1 MSKPKLS
8 PVQHAS
14 LNDHHRVPVVSL
26 FGKYEVYVGDNFI
39 RLYSEDDLPDIIK
52 SRIAMVKAATVKIPD
67 SYLTSEN
74 IGQIYTGDPMSPMYE
89 IGWQVSKELFVVVI
103 PSKDLTYLRGE
114 ANNMSMQFVGARQTV
129 VHFRKNLVNAV
140 YGKEPSTATVMND
153 RPTFRDL
160 DEVLSH
166 VYWRMVDDARR
177 EGES

>member
-39 RLYSEDDLPDIIK
+39 RLYTEDDLPDIIK

-103 PSKDLTYLRGE
+103 PSRDLTYLRGE

-129 VHFRKNLVNAV
+129 VHFVA
-140 YGKEPSTATVMND
+140 GKTPSTATVMND

-166 VYWRMVDDARR
+166 VYWRMIDDAGR

>member
-1 MSKPKLS
+1 
-8 PVQHAS
+8 
-14 LNDHHRVPVVSL
+14 VPVVSL

-39 RLYSEDDLPDIIK
+39 RLYTEDDLPDIIK

-103 PSKDLTYLRGE
+103 PSRDLTYLRGE

-129 VHFRKNLVNAV
+129 VHFVPGRT
-140 YGKEPSTATVMND
+140 PSTATVIND
-153 RPTFRDL
+153 RPTFRNL

-166 VYWRMVDDARR
+166 VYWRIINDAGR

>member
-8 PVQHAS
+8 PVIHAS

-39 RLYSEDDLPDIIK
+39 RLYTEDDLPDIIK
-52 SRIAMVKAATVKIPD
+52 SRIAMVKAATVKPPEV
-67 SYLTSEN
+67 YLTSEN
-74 IGQIYTGDPMSPMYE
+74 IGDIYRGDPMSPMYE

-129 VHFRKNLVNAV
+129 VHFVAGRT
-140 YGKEPSTATVMND
+140 PSTATVMND
-153 RPTFRDL
+153 RPTFRNL

-166 VYWRMVDDARR
+166 VCWRMIDETGR
-177 EGES
+177 EGKS

>member
-39 RLYSEDDLPDIIK
+39 RLYTEDDLPDIIK
-52 SRIAMVKAATVKIPD
+52 SRIAMVKAATINPPD
-67 SYLTSEN
+67 AYLTSEN

-89 IGWQVSKELFVVVI
+89 TGWQVSKELFVVVI

-114 ANNMSMQFVGARQTV
+114 ANNMSMQFIGARQTV
-129 VHFRKNLVNAV
+129 VHFVA
-140 YGKEPSTATVMND
+140 GKKPSTATVMND

-166 VYWRMVDDARR
+166 VYWRMIDDAGR

>member
-52 SRIAMVKAATVKIPD
+52 SRIAMVKAATVNIPD
-67 SYLTSEN
+67 TYLTSEN

-114 ANNMSMQFVGARQTV
+114 ANNMSMQFIGARRTV
-129 VHFRKNLVNAV
+129 VHFVT
-140 YGKEPSTATVMND
+140 GKEPSTATVMND

-166 VYWRMVDDARR
+166 VYWRMIDDAGR
-177 EGES
+177 EGKS

>member
-8 PVQHAS
+8 PVIHAS
-14 LNDHHRVPVVSL
+14 LNDHHRVPVVSI

-39 RLYSEDDLPDIIK
+39 RLFSEDDLPDIIK
-52 SRIAMVKAATVKIPD
+52 SRIAMVKAATISPPD
-67 SYLTSEN
+67 TYLTSEN
-74 IGQIYTGDPMSPMYE
+74 IGDIYRGDPMSPMYE

-114 ANNMSMQFVGARQTV
+114 ANNMSMQFIGTRRSRVFYAS
-129 VHFRKNLVNAV
+129 K
-140 YGKEPSTATVMND
+140 PSEVLIMND

-166 VYWRMVDDARR
+166 VYWRMIDDTGG
-177 EGES
+177 EGKS

>member
-39 RLYSEDDLPDIIK
+39 RLYTEDDLPDIIK

-114 ANNMSMQFVGARQTV
+114 ANNTSMQFIGARQTI
-129 VHFRKNLVNAV
+129 VHFVA
-140 YGKEPSTATVMND
+140 GKTPSTATVMND

-166 VYWRMVDDARR
+166 VYWRIIYDAGR

>member
-8 PVQHAS
+8 PVIHAS

-39 RLYSEDDLPDIIK
+39 RLYTEDDLPDIIK
-52 SRIAMVKAATVKIPD
+52 SRIAMVKAATVKPPD
-67 SYLTSEN
+67 AYLTSEN

-114 ANNMSMQFVGARQTV
+114 ANNMSMQFIGTRRSRIFYAS
-129 VHFRKNLVNAV
+129 K
-140 YGKEPSTATVMND
+140 PSEVLIMND

-160 DEVLSH
+160 DEVLLH
-166 VYWRMVDDARR
+166 VYWRIVDDAGR